1 MAQVSVLMPPNQT
14 VYEGDCIVDG
24 IDYRLVKEGLY
35 EAVLTSYETSTRF
48 CKKGKDSKM
57 RDGGKIYFHFH
68 IDPYNNAG
76 LGKEKMIV
84 FMAFNAK
91 QIILPAGKNG
101 KFKVGAR
108 TNYVKLFSKLFPG
121 NAKKKRLSPRNL
133 MNKLF
138 LVKVRT
144 VRVNEKQQSL
154 AEYERYSI
162 IDEVIDF
169 A

>member
-48 CKKGKDSKM
+48 CKKGKDSKI

-108 TNYVKLFSKLFPG
+108 TNYVKLFVRKSVTLRSYDETTKQLHEH
-121 NAKKKRLSPRNL
+121 LSLNVRPVGD
-133 MNKLF
+133 F
-138 LVKVRT
+138 L
-144 VRVNEKQQSL
+144 S
-154 AEYERYSI
+154 
-162 IDEVIDF
+162 
-169 A
+169 

>member
-1 MAQVSVLMPPNQT
+1 MLVSKITVLKPPNQPF
-14 VYEGDCIVDG
+14 YEGDCIVEG
-24 IDYRLVKEGLY
+24 IDYPLVKEGLY

-48 CKKGKDSKM
+48 CKKGKDSKI

-108 TNYVKLFSKLFPG
+108 TNYVKLFSKLF
-121 NAKKKRLSPRNL
+121 
-133 MNKLF
+133 
-138 LVKVRT
+138 
-144 VRVNEKQQSL
+144 
-154 AEYERYSI
+154 I
-162 IDEVIDF
+162 
-169 A
+169 